1 MAKSSLRKEEF
12 PDLQAGLVPGTGE
25 KTESLSQ
32 TWKNAC
38 EPRMYAPNV
47 PARQWEGLEQ
57 GSGNAASADTPSLAG
72 LTSHIQA
79 LVRPCCAQ

>member
-38 EPRMYAPNV
+38 EPACMHQMCPPDSGKDWNRD
-47 PARQWEGLEQ
+47 LEMQ
-57 GSGNAASADTPSLAG
+57 
-72 LTSHIQA
+72 
-79 LVRPCCAQ
+79 